1 MKTDGFITLFSVFGK
16 SKNRFSISNIVQNE
30 TSLCIIMELNKYA
43 EEIPKHLKA
52 GNLTVDHQHRNVTS
66 LMVLLGS
73 IAAILMYFMMFGSRA
88 YLSMSIKNYQRNKK
102 WAVSS
107 IR

>member
-1 MKTDGFITLFSVFGK
+1 MHSLLLFPVFGK
-16 SKNRFSISNIVQNE
+16 SKIRFSISNIVQNE
-30 TSLCIIMELNKYA
+30 TSLCIITELNKYA

-66 LMVLLGS
+66 LMVLLCS
-73 IAAILMYFMMFGSRA
+73 IPAILMYFMIFGSRA
-88 YLSMSIKNYQRNKK
+88 YLPTSIKNHQRNKK
-102 WAVSS
+102 WVVSS